1 MSEEVIFL
9 KLKNNVSRRPINLF
23 FAEIIIVLLF
33 FSISGAVILRVFAAA
48 DEKSRKTAQLENVII
63 YAQSLA
69 ELYSGTGD
77 IEKCAEKVWT
87 NAIVRESTPEHVSIY
102 LPDEKTTFDAYEQS
116 EKTAAGE
123 LSTLKMVFSA
133 EGSEIYTLSCK
144 AYISGEESL

>member
-1 MSEEVIFL
+1 MSEEVISL
-9 KLKNNVSRRPINLF
+9 KTKHKGSRRPINLF
-23 FAEIIIVLLF
+23 FAEIIIALLF

-48 DEKSRKTAQLENVII
+48 DEKSRRSARLENVII

-69 ELYSGTGD
+69 ELYSETGD
-77 IEKCAEKVWT
+77 IEKCAEMVWDK
-87 NAIVRESTPEHVSIY
+87 AVVRENTPEHISIY

-123 LSTLKMVFSA
+123 LSELKMVFTA
-133 EGSEIYTLSCK
+133 EGSEIYTLTCT